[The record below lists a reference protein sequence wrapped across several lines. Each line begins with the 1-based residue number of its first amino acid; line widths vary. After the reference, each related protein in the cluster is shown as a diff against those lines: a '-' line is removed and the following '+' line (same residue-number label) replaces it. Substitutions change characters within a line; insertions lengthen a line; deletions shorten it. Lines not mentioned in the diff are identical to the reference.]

1 MLYQILPRYDYRF
14 QQDAMKMFLKT
25 LSGTRK
31 RQSFKGKLAQLWN
44 PNCILDY
51 RFIIDCNGS
60 DNTKGM
66 ISFYLQVSNDKVS
79 SLVLNS
85 LQNMFQDKA
94 DVFECDRKLE
104 SYTTVHTLYTDEEIN
119 NEKDG
124 KQQKKSLATFQ
135 DDQTFLFILG
145 TMRNKTRITIDFN
158 INRAFAT
165 SKSMFRG
172 VSADIDAEVMIKVS
186 AKTRYQRNDIL
197 EITNTIINLTA
208 GEKEL
213 KAKYRDTYKFS
224 RLTGNELMN
233 VFQIPTFYQKPA
245 DLDVL
250 LRIHKLEIGQKTLKE
265 SELAKGIKCGHVYH
279 PMQKRDVFLDEMQL
293 RKHMFITGQTGSGK
307 SSVAEEMMRY
317 LLTAKVKGD
326 NKQVPGFTFF
336 DPAETSVLGVIDMEL
351 KLQADGYD
359 ISKLKEITHYIDFG
373 YDDCIFPISLLNK
386 DVPSTEILDYFK
398 MLFGEAPT
406 IQVDRMITSAINA
419 ILLDDQEHTIMDIP
433 ELFRNEKMRESLL
446 FKLDK
451 NIYAEDAR
459 SFLKSKFNNNQ
470 VDPILNRTDPFINTP
485 QKKLM
490 FGMNSKYD
498 GLRKIREW
506 IDQGH
511 IILFNLKG
519 LNDND
524 RKIIIGYISLKYY
537 LIGLQRND
545 NSLLHLTFMDESHK
559 TQFDIF
565 QRWLA
570 ELRKSGMA
578 LVPMTQY
585 LDQYNMDYLKALL
598 GNVGTKISFRQG
610 DDSAR
615 RLVSNL
621 PGNLDREALKR
632 LPDRIGYVSTE
643 DNRIAKSVLLE
654 VDPPYRYNAGKV
666 VPHPDPG
673 KTQTQLNIEK
683 NRNFARDLMKRDFVS
698 KEDAENIVFRKYF
711 KKENE
716 IDLEEEL
723 LEEGDASVWEE

>member
-14 QQDAMKMFLKT
+14 QQDSMKMFLKT

-31 RQSFKGKLAQLWN
+31 RESFLNKLTQLFD
-44 PNCILDY
+44 PGCILDY
-51 RFIIDCNGS
+51 RFVIDCDGA
-60 DNTKGM
+60 DNTRGM
-66 ISFYLQVSNDKVS
+66 ISFYLQVTNNKVAG
-79 SLVLNS
+79 LVLNS

-94 DVFECDRKLE
+94 DVFECNKKLE
-104 SYTTVHTLYTDEEIN
+104 NYNTVHTLYTEEEIN
-119 NEKDG
+119 EEKDG
-124 KQQKKSLATFQ
+124 KPQKKSLATFQ

-145 TMRNKTRITIDFN
+145 TMRNKTRITIDFS
-158 INRAFAT
+158 IKKSFT
-165 SKSMFRG
+165 TTKSMFRG
-172 VSADIDAEVMIKVS
+172 VSSDIDAEVIIKVS
-186 AKTRYQRNDIL
+186 AKTKYQRNDIL

-213 KAKYRDTYKFS
+213 KAKYRDTYRFS
-224 RLTGNELMN
+224 ILAGNELMN
-233 VFQIPTFYQKPA
+233 IFQIPTFYQKPA

-265 SELAKGIKCGHVYH
+265 SELSKGIKCGHVYH
-279 PMQKRDVFLDEMQL
+279 PMQKRDVYLDEMQL

-317 LLTAKVKGD
+317 LLSEKAKGIE
-326 NKQVPGFTFF
+326 QVPGFTFF
-336 DPAETSVLGVIDMEL
+336 DPAETSVLGVIDMIL

-359 ISKLKEITHYIDFG
+359 ITSIKEKTHYIDFA
-373 YDDCIFPISLLNK
+373 YEDCIFPISLLNK

-406 IQVDRMITSAINA
+406 IQVDRMITSAINS

-433 ELFRNEKMRESLL
+433 ELFRSEKMRTSLL
-446 FKLDK
+446 YKLDN

-459 SFLKSKFNNNQ
+459 TFLKSKFNNNQ
-470 VDPILNRTDPFINTP
+470 IDPILNRTDPFINTP
-485 QKKLM
+485 KKKLM

-498 GLRKIREW
+498 GLRKIKEW

-585 LDQYNMDYLKALL
+585 LDQYNQDYLRALL

-643 DNRIAKSVLLE
+643 DNRVAKSALIE

-673 KTQTQLNIEK
+673 KVQTELNLEK
-683 NRNFARDLMKRDFVS
+683 NRNFARELMNRDFVS
-698 KEDAENIVFRKYF
+698 KEDAEKIVFRKHF
-711 KKENE
+711 KEENDLDLENE
-716 IDLEEEL
+716 L
-723 LEEGDASVWEE
+723 LKEGDAGVWDE